1 MRYLLL
7 LMVAFLW
14 GSLAS
19 ELEPAKFSTSIVKPW
34 GYQDA
39 ELAGQGLLPSFTRAL
54 ANEAGVEY
62 RNTMR
67 PYPRVIKEI
76 EAGSAD
82 FAVMFAS
89 PHSEKI
95 AVDLGLVVTV
105 KIVAV
110 AKAGEAPIQHVSQ
123 LAGKR
128 VGVIRGSAYGPD
140 IDDNPLL
147 ERISF
152 INTEQGIQML
162 LLGRIDAMI
171 AVNYSINY
179 ALQELDIAPTQ
190 ITSIYHLATRNIHLY
205 WSRSS
210 SQIEQAN
217 RLQLALARL
226 REDGVLDKIFA
237 LDGTLAN
244 HY

>member
-7 LMVAFLW
+7 IMVTFHWAV
-14 GSLAS
+14 LAS
-19 ELEPAKFSTSIVKPW
+19 DLEPAKFSTSIVKPW

-39 ELAGQGLLPSFTRAL
+39 ELAGQGLLPSFTQAL
-54 ANEAGVEY
+54 VKEAGIDY
-62 RNTMR
+62 LNTMR
-67 PYPRVIKEI
+67 PYPRVIKEM
-76 EAGSAD
+76 ESGSAD

-89 PHSEKI
+89 PHSDEI

-105 KIVAV
+105 KIVAI
-110 AKAGEAPIQHVSQ
+110 ANAGEQPVHHVSQ

-128 VGVIRGSAYGPD
+128 IGVIRGSAYGPD
-140 IDDNPLL
+140 IDDNPYV
-147 ERISF
+147 ERVSF

-171 AVNYSINY
+171 ATNYSINY
-179 ALQELDIAPTQ
+179 ALQELHVAAAQ
-190 ITSIYHLATRNIHLY
+190 ITPIYQLATRKVHLY

-210 SQIEQAN
+210 GQKEQAE
-217 RLQLALARL
+217 RLKQALVRL
-226 REDGVLDKIFA
+226 REDGVLDNIFA

-244 HY
+244 QY